1 MKNILIAATIVGVV
15 VAGVII
21 YMTNYAESSNE
32 LEDAAEDVGDAAN
45 DALDTMN
52 KHIRKVERKT
62 DPVLN

>member
-21 YMTNYAESSNE
+21 YMTNYAGTSNE
-32 LEDAAEDVGDAAN
+32 LEDAADDVGDAAH
-45 DALDTMN
+45 DAWHTMDRTI
-52 KHIRKVERKT
+52 HKVERKT

>member
-1 MKNILIAATIVGVV
+1 MKKILIAATIVGA
-15 VAGVII
+15 VAAGLII
-21 YMTNYAESSNE
+21 YLREYYSDTNEI
-32 LEDAAEDVGDAAN
+32 EDAAEDVGDAAN